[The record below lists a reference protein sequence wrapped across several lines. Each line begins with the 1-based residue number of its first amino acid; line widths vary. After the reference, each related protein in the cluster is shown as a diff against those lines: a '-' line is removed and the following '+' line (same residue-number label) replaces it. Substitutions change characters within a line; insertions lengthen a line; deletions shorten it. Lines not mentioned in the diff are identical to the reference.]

1 MTGGAVQS
9 GRWAGVNHGNQE
21 RVRDLGIISTGVCGI
36 IQEEKKEEKGGPRKN
51 PGIQVSQKMKRIWG

>member
-9 GRWAGVNHGNQE
+9 GGGHVNHGNQE

-36 IQEEKKEEKGGPRKN
+36 IQEEKKEEKGRAKEKTLGYRYL
-51 PGIQVSQKMKRIWG
+51 RR